1 MSAAGKGPS
10 RWMDASGRFWEIDAL
25 RGLAVLAMIAYHVF
39 FCLFY
44 LKLPGPNPY
53 SGFLGAFPL
62 YIAGS
67 FLFVSGL
74 AMRASREA
82 AIARGLAPGFR
93 RQARRSLIV
102 GGFAAVFTLVTLVAA
117 GPESFVAFGVLH
129 CVALAGILLYPL
141 LPYRWA
147 NLLIGLPVVVLGF
160 AFLHG
165 REFPAFA
172 WWFFFAGPRPAGYY
186 PLDFV
191 PLAPWAGFSCLGI
204 FAASFLYKGGRRA
217 FPWPFPGTGPA
228 SRFAAFLGRYSLII
242 YVVHVPIILGI
253 LLGLKFLAG
262 K

>member
-1 MSAAGKGPS
+1 MSAAGEIGALRKEK
-10 RWMDASGRFWEIDAL
+10 ASRFWEIDAL
-25 RGLAVLAMIAYHVF
+25 RGLAVLAMIAYHTF
-39 FCLFY
+39 FCLHY
-44 LKLPGPNPY
+44 LQLADVNPY
-53 SGFLGAFPL
+53 SGFLGVFPL

-74 AMRASREA
+74 AMRASRDA
-82 AIARGLAPGFR
+82 AVARGLSPSFG
-93 RQARRSLIV
+93 RQARRSLLIAA
-102 GGFAAVFTLVTLVAA
+102 FAAVFTVVTLIAA

-141 LPYRWA
+141 LPYRWI

-165 REFPAFA
+165 REFPHFA
-172 WWFFFAGPRPAGYY
+172 WWFFFLGPRPADYY

-191 PLAPWAGFSCLGI
+191 PLAPWAGFSCLGV

-217 FPWPFPGTGPA
+217 FPWPFPGTNPII
-228 SRFAAFLGRYSLII
+228 RFVSFLGRYSLYI
-242 YVVHVPIILGI
+242 YVIHVPIILGI
-253 LLGLKFLAG
+253 LLGLKFLLG